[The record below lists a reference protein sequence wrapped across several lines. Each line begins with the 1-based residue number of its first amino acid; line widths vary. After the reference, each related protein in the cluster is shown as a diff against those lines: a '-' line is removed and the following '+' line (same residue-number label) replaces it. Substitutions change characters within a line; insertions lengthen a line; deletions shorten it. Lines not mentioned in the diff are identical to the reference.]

1 MAKSEGM
8 TGKKHSQISK
18 EKIKES
24 MTNNSNAEYW
34 TKDLVI
40 DNIVAMLQYATTEY
54 EIVVKKT
61 NEENPIGEKNTLH
74 KVTRKPHLK
83 SSLLINQGI
92 WSANWFSDMRNKF
105 KDDETVLGLLK
116 CIDMVCE
123 HNIYEDSANNA
134 TNANM
139 AKSLLSRYYDWVDKT
154 ESKHDHTTGG
164 EKINGITP
172 IQWVDG
178 TDK

>member
-1 MAKSEGM
+1 MGRSEGM
-8 TGKKHSQISK
+8 TNKKHSEETK
-18 EKIKES
+18 KKIMQS
-24 MTNNSNAEYW
+24 MSNNSNAEYW

-40 DNIVAMLQYATTEY
+40 QNIVEMLQFATTEY

-83 SSLLINQGI
+83 SALLINQGI

-105 KDDETVLGLLK
+105 KEDETVLGLLK
-116 CIDMVCE
+116 CVDMVCE
-123 HNIYEDSANNA
+123 NNIYEDSANSA
-134 TNANM
+134 TNPNM
-139 AKSLLSRYYDWVDKT
+139 AKSLLARYYDWADKT
-154 ESKHDHTTGG
+154 ESKHDLTTAG